1 MESFYHTLYGHAD
14 KNGSLVLFLHVIG
27 DFKEKTPAK
36 CREKG
41 FFLLEKDK
49 EST

>member
-1 MESFYHTLYGHAD
+1 MENFYHIHYGHAD
-14 KNGSLVLFLHVIG
+14 KNGSLVLFYMALVILRR
-27 DFKEKTPAK
+27 KRQQNVEK
-36 CREKG
+36 KG